1 MTRTWWGKMTSSA
14 SRAWEL
20 GAFGGEAASGTSHS
34 SSVLCR
40 VRPGPSPCKL
50 PSPRT
55 RHHASLHTKPHLV
68 CRDGGGGNDAYLTD
82 KKMVG
87 QVFREG
93 AEPGSLHPRLSCLLP
108 PSIRDPCAGVSVGGQ
123 KPFYAPLSHLE
134 LAFVCFEVKVR
145 SCYWVFF

>member
-1 MTRTWWGKMTSSA
+1 MVEEDDILLRARPGNWGP
-14 SRAWEL
+14 L
-20 GAFGGEAASGTSHS
+20 VGTSRS

-40 VRPGPSPCKL
+40 ARPSPSPCKL

-55 RHHASLHTKPHLV
+55 RHHASLHTKCHLV

-87 QVFREG
+87 QDFREG

-108 PSIRDPCAGVSVGGQ
+108 PSIRDPHAGVSVVDRS
-123 KPFYAPLSHLE
+123 PSMHLF
-134 LAFVCFEVKVR
+134 LTFSWLLCASK
-145 SCYWVFF
+145 SKSGAATGYFF